1 MENQQ
6 SSAQPPKDFLENYA
20 SALQDGPE
28 KMYLLGRLKNQI
40 DWYDNKS
47 VLNKAI
53 YRQRKIRII
62 IISALIPVAVGYAD
76 STFALFTLAKWNMTI
91 TLGQVIKLAVAL
103 AGASVAIWEAISM
116 FMKYRE
122 LWFGYRNTTEQM
134 RREAWRY
141 VTKVGAYQD
150 DATRFV
156 NLVLNIEGILEQENK
171 QWNSLIKQ
179 EDEKEKAQAIRDEV
193 YKVMDERDTRIKA
206 KKEGATVAAGG
217 GQTQAPAADATAQTE
232 TEKSGEGEQT
242 STPPADAATAST
254 TETAAETPPTDTET
268 HGEEESESHG
278 EEEEENETHGEEEE
292 TPKG

>member
-6 SSAQPPKDFLENYA
+6 SPAQPPKDFLETYA
-20 SALQDGPE
+20 NALPDGAE
-28 KMYLLGRLKNQI
+28 KMYLLERLKDQI
-40 DWYDNKS
+40 DWYDKKS
-47 VLNKAI
+47 VLNKAT
-53 YRQRKIRII
+53 YRNRKIRII

-76 STFALFTLAKWNMTI
+76 STFALLTLSKLNMTI
-91 TLGQVIKLAVAL
+91 TLGQVIKLLVAL

-134 RREAWRY
+134 KREAWRY
-141 VTKVGAYQD
+141 VTKVGSYQD

-171 QWNSLIKQ
+171 QWNSLVKQ

-193 YKVMDERDTRIKA
+193 YKAIEDRDARIKA
-206 KKEGATVAAGG
+206 KGGTTVTPPPATPPVTTAAE
-217 GQTQAPAADATAQTE
+217 TSTE
-232 TEKSGEGEQT
+232 TATSGEQT
-242 STPPADAATAST
+242 STPPAADTAATPT
-254 TETAAETPPTDTET
+254 TETAAETPPADTET
-268 HGEEESESHG
+268 HGEEEEDERHNEEEESESHG
-278 EEEEENETHGEEEE
+278 EEEE

>member
-6 SSAQPPKDFLENYA
+6 SPAQPPKDFLETYA

-76 STFALFTLAKWNMTI
+76 STFALLTLSKFNMTI
-91 TLGQVIKLAVAL
+91 TLGQVIKLLVAL

-171 QWNSLIKQ
+171 QWNSLIRQ
-179 EDEKEKAQAIRDEV
+179 EDEKEKTQAIRDEV
-193 YKVMDERDTRIKA
+193 NKVMSELNERLKA
-206 KKEGATVAAGG
+206 QKEGTVVT
-217 GQTQAPAADATAQTE
+217 TQATTTTTTQTATTA
-232 TEKSGEGEQT
+232 SGEGEQT
-242 STPPADAATAST
+242 TTTPPPTDAGAST
-254 TETAAETPPTDTET
+254 ETPAAETPPPPADTET
-268 HGEEESESHG
+268 HGEEEENESHG
-278 EEEEENETHGEEEE
+278 EEEDERHNEEEE